1 MILKNIKHK
10 SGYLIESKKETLILE
25 GNTGM
30 TVTMPNQDA
39 SKLIPKN
46 EDIDIEYQ
54 ELNINIADVYNDA
67 LDKVLNIKDK
77 KITHVEAI
85 LALAN
90 KWGFLHK
97 PLPLFWQSIFDDDED
112 AIKADKDRQWT
123 RYDGRREYKDWLLL
137 LNKIIPSSQSFLQQY
152 LKANQNEPSI
162 DDFNHCV
169 MGVEVKYKSLK
180 RTSYEVIPNTLLAA
194 LTIFSKSQRE
204 RRKKEAVIIC
214 AYSKC
219 NNEIIQN
226 IGVGRGR
233 TTCSDSCRTLKA
245 RENTKKSK

>member
-39 SKLIPKN
+39 SKLIPKK
-46 EDIDIEYQ
+46 EDLDIEYQ

-77 KITHVEAI
+77 KTTHVEAI
-85 LALAN
+85 HALAN
-90 KWGFLHK
+90 KWGFLNM
-97 PLPLFWQSIFDDDED
+97 PVPLFGNKIFDDDED
-112 AIKADKDRQWT
+112 AKNREKKRNFA
-123 RYDGRREYKDWLLL
+123 RYDGRKEYEDWLLL

-152 LKANQNEPSI
+152 LKVNQNEPCI
-162 DDFNHCV
+162 DDFNHCIV
-169 MGVEVKYKSLK
+169 GVEVKYKSLK
-180 RTSYEVIPNTLLAA
+180 RTSYEVIPNSLLAA
-194 LTIFSKSQRE
+194 LTIFSKSQRD
-204 RRKKEAVIIC
+204 RRKKETVVIC

-219 NNEIIQN
+219 NNEVTQN
-226 IGVGRGR
+226 LGVGRGR
-233 TTCSDSCRTLKA
+233 VTCSNSCRTLKA
-245 RENTKKSK
+245 RENRNQ